1 MSNLSD
7 IFLEMMAAERGASNN
22 TCQAYQRDIADFSE
36 WMSQRGRSIEAATSN
51 DIRGFLSALADR
63 QLAASSS
70 ARKLSTLR
78 QFFGFLQGDG
88 HRSDNP
94 TTIVDSPRQGRSLP
108 KVLSEADVDRLL
120 AATRTV
126 KGPAGI
132 RLTAMME
139 LLYATGLRV
148 SELVALPLNAVTG
161 KRQFLLVTGK
171 GNKERLVPITGEAR
185 AAVDAYLEIW
195 LMFVPD
201 GKQSKFLFPSR
212 GKEGHITRRRFA
224 QMLSD
229 LAPGAGLHH
238 HQVSPHILRHAFA
251 SHLLANGA
259 DLRLVQ
265 QMLGHADIS
274 TTQIYTHVLDAR
286 LKNLVNDMH
295 PLSKKKN

>member
-1 MSNLSD
+1 
-7 IFLEMMAAERGASNN
+7 MAAERGASNN

-36 WMSQRGRSIEAATSN
+36 WMSQRGRSVEVATSD
-51 DIRGFLSALADR
+51 DIRGFISALADR

-78 QFFGFLQGDG
+78 QFFKFLHGDG
-88 HRSDNP
+88 YRSDNP
-94 TTIVDSPRQGRSLP
+94 TAIVDSPRQGRSLP

-148 SELVALPLNAVTG
+148 SELVGLPLNAVTG

-185 AAVDAYLEIW
+185 TAIDAYLEIW

-201 GKQSKFLFPSR
+201 GKPSNFLFPSR

-229 LAPGAGLHH
+229 LAPVAGLNPD
-238 HQVSPHILRHAFA
+238 QVSPHILRHAFA

-295 PLSKKKN
+295 PLSKKKI

>member
-1 MSNLSD
+1 
-7 IFLEMMAAERGASNN
+7 MAAERGASNN
-22 TCQAYQRDIADFSE
+22 TCQAYQRDIADFSV
-36 WMSQRGRSIEAATSN
+36 WMSQRGRSVEAATSD

-94 TTIVDSPRQGRSLP
+94 TAIVDSPRQGRSLP

-148 SELVALPLNAVTG
+148 SELVALPLNAVAG
-161 KRQFLLVTGK
+161 NRQFLLVTGK

-238 HQVSPHILRHAFA
+238 QQVSPHILRHAFA

>member
-1 MSNLSD
+1 
-7 IFLEMMAAERGASNN
+7 MAAERGASNN
-22 TCQAYQRDIADFSE
+22 TCQAYQRDIADFSV
-36 WMSQRGRSIEAATSN
+36 WMSQRGRSVEVATSD

-94 TTIVDSPRQGRSLP
+94 TAIVDSPRQGRSLP
-108 KVLSEADVDRLL
+108 QVLSEADVDRLL

-229 LAPGAGLHH
+229 LAPEAGLHH

-286 LKNLVNDMH
+286 LKNLVDDMH

>member
-1 MSNLSD
+1 
-7 IFLEMMAAERGASNN
+7 MAAERGASNN
-22 TCQAYQRDIADFSE
+22 TCQAYQRDIADFSV
-36 WMSQRGRSIEAATSN
+36 WMSQRGRSVEAATSD

-94 TTIVDSPRQGRSLP
+94 TAIVDSPRQGRSLP

>member
-1 MSNLSD
+1 
-7 IFLEMMAAERGASNN
+7 MAAERGASNN

-36 WMSQRGRSIEAATSN
+36 WMSQRSRSVEAATSD

-94 TTIVDSPRQGRSLP
+94 TAIVDSPRQGRSLP

-148 SELVALPLNAVTG
+148 SELVALPLNAVAG
-161 KRQFLLVTGK
+161 NRQFLLVTGK

>member
-1 MSNLSD
+1 
-7 IFLEMMAAERGASNN
+7 MAAERGASNN
-22 TCQAYQRDIADFSE
+22 TRQAYQRDIADFSE
-36 WMSQRGRSIEAATSN
+36 WMSQHGRSIEAATSD

-161 KRQFLLVTGK
+161 NRQFLLVTGK

-201 GKQSKFLFPSR
+201 GKRSNYLFPSR
-212 GKEGHITRRRFA
+212 GKAGHITRRRFA

>member
-1 MSNLSD
+1 
-7 IFLEMMAAERGASNN
+7 MAAERGASNN

-36 WMSQRGRSIEAATSN
+36 WMSQRGRSVEAATSD

-94 TTIVDSPRQGRSLP
+94 TAIVDSPRQGRSLP

-161 KRQFLLVTGK
+161 NRQFLLVTGK

-265 QMLGHADIS
+265 QMLGHTDIS

>member
-1 MSNLSD
+1 
-7 IFLEMMAAERGASNN
+7 MAAERGASNN

-36 WMSQRGRSIEAATSN
+36 WMSQRGRSVEAATSD

-94 TTIVDSPRQGRSLP
+94 TAIVDSPRQGRSLP

-148 SELVALPLNAVTG
+148 SELVALPLNAVAG
-161 KRQFLLVTGK
+161 NRQFLLVTGK

-238 HQVSPHILRHAFA
+238 HEVSPHILRHAFA

-265 QMLGHADIS
+265 QMLGHTDIS

>member
-1 MSNLSD
+1 
-7 IFLEMMAAERGASNN
+7 MAAERGASNN

-36 WMSQRGRSIEAATSN
+36 WMSQRGRSVEAATSD

-94 TTIVDSPRQGRSLP
+94 TAIVDSPRQGRSLP
-108 KVLSEADVDRLL
+108 QVLSEADVDRLL

-161 KRQFLLVTGK
+161 NRQFLLVTGK

>member
-1 MSNLSD
+1 
-7 IFLEMMAAERGASNN
+7 MAAERGASNN

-36 WMSQRGRSIEAATSN
+36 WMSQRGRSVEAATSD

-94 TTIVDSPRQGRSLP
+94 TAIVDSPRQGRSLP

-126 KGPAGI
+126 EGPAGI

>member
-1 MSNLSD
+1 
-7 IFLEMMAAERGASNN
+7 MAAERGASEN
-22 TCQAYQRDIADFSE
+22 TCQAYQRDIADFTK
-36 WMSQRGRSIEAATSN
+36 WMSQRGRGVEAATSA

-63 QLAASSS
+63 RLAASSS

-78 QFFGFLQGDG
+78 QFFKFLHGDG
-88 HRSDNP
+88 YRSDNP
-94 TTIVDSPRQGRSLP
+94 TAIIDSPRQGRSLP

-161 KRQFLLVTGK
+161 NRQFLLVTGK

-274 TTQIYTHVLDAR
+274 TTQIYTHVLDTR

>member
-1 MSNLSD
+1 
-7 IFLEMMAAERGASNN
+7 MAAERGASNN

-36 WMSQRGRSIEAATSN
+36 WMSQRGRSVEAATSD

-94 TTIVDSPRQGRSLP
+94 TAIVDSPRQGRSLP

-161 KRQFLLVTGK
+161 NRQFLLVTGK

-229 LAPGAGLHH
+229 LAPEAGLHH

-286 LKNLVNDMH
+286 LKNLVDDMH

>member
-1 MSNLSD
+1 
-7 IFLEMMAAERGASNN
+7 MAAERGASNN

-36 WMSQRGRSIEAATSN
+36 WMSQRGRSIEAATSD

-63 QLAASSS
+63 QLATSSS

-94 TTIVDSPRQGRSLP
+94 TAIVDSPRQGRSLP

-224 QMLSD
+224 QMLAD

>member
-1 MSNLSD
+1 
-7 IFLEMMAAERGASNN
+7 MAAERGASNN

-36 WMSQRGRSIEAATSN
+36 WMSQRGRSVEVATSD
-51 DIRGFLSALADR
+51 DIRGFLSALTDR
-63 QLAASSS
+63 HLAASSS

-88 HRSDNP
+88 HRNDNP
-94 TTIVDSPRQGRSLP
+94 TAIVDSPRQGRSLP

-286 LKNLVNDMH
+286 LKNLVDDMH

>member
-1 MSNLSD
+1 
-7 IFLEMMAAERGASNN
+7 MAAERGASNN

-36 WMSQRGRSIEAATSN
+36 WMSQRGRSVEAATSD

-94 TTIVDSPRQGRSLP
+94 TAIVDSPRQGRSLP
-108 KVLSEADVDRLL
+108 QVLSEADVDRLL

-132 RLTAMME
+132 RLNAMME

-229 LAPGAGLHH
+229 LAPEAGLHH

-286 LKNLVNDMH
+286 LKNLVDDMH